1 MIKGYFPVSLYAKMS
16 GISVDT
22 AWHRVLRNKV
32 ESIIGKDGERYVY
45 YEKSTLFE
53 KNYISFKDYAN
64 CNGISVSKL
73 RHMLSC
79 NQFPEGIVVRKECAG
94 KNTRWYIR
102 KDYTIKNLTAGSH
115 ADLFVNKPE
124 GYSTMSEWAKKNKLA
139 YSTAHVY
146 ASCGIIPSIK
156 VCGHRYIP
164 NDYTY
169 ERKRKKG
176 AKHEHSNN
184 ENRSGRCI
192 SQEDLASQSHEHE

>member
-22 AWHRVLRNKV
+22 AWHRVLRNEV

-53 KNYISFKDYAN
+53 KDYISFKDYSER
-64 CNGISVSKL
+64 NGIRISKL
-73 RHMLSC
+73 RDMLRFKK
-79 NQFPEGIVVRKECAG
+79 FPEGIVVRKECTG

-102 KDYTIKNLTAGSH
+102 KDYAIKNPKAGSH
-115 ADLFVNKPE
+115 TEQFANKPK
-124 GYSTMSEWAKKNKLA
+124 GYSTMSEWAKKNNMA
-139 YSTAHVY
+139 YSTARRY
-146 ASCGIIPSIK
+146 AFSGIIPSIE

-169 ERKRKKG
+169 ERKYKKG
-176 AKHEHSNN
+176 AKNEHSNN

>member
-45 YEKSTLFE
+45 YEKLTLFE
-53 KNYISFKDYAN
+53 KDYIPFKDYAER
-64 CNGISVSKL
+64 NGITISKL
-73 RHMLSC
+73 RDMLRFDK
-79 NQFPEGIVVRKECAG
+79 FPEGVVVRKECIG

-102 KDYTIKNLTAGSH
+102 KDYTIKNPKACSH
-115 ADLFVNKPE
+115 ADLFINKPE
-124 GYSTMSEWAKKNKLA
+124 GYSTVSKWAKKNNVA
-139 YSTAHVY
+139 YSTAYVY
-146 ASCGIIPSIK
+146 ASRGIIPSIE
-156 VCGHRYIP
+156 VRGHRYIP

-169 ERKRKKG
+169 ERKYKKG

-192 SQEDLASQSHEHE
+192 SQEDLASQSHEYE